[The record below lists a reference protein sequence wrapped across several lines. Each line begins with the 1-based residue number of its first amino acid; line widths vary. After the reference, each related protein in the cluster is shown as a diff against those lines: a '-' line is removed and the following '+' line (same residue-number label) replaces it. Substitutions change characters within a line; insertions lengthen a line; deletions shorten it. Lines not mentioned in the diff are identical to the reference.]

1 MAKSLATKLITS
13 LFGEEL
19 ITNTLTLIITKQT
32 QLATGLV
39 SQAPQKTN
47 KLLSTFQKEKAKM
60 AMA

>member
-19 ITNTLTLIITKQT
+19 ITSTLTLIITKQT

-47 KLLSTFQKEKAKM
+47 KLLSTFQKEKAEM
-60 AMA
+60 AMG

>member
-19 ITNTLTLIITKQT
+19 ITSTLTLIITKQT

-39 SQAPQKTN
+39 SPAPQKTN
-47 KLLSTFQKEKAKM
+47 KLLSTFQKEKAEM